1 MVFFWYLVVTEVPM
15 AFYLIGIDGGGTSC
29 RAAVAALDGR
39 ILGRGKAGAA
49 NILTDPETALQNI
62 TDAARNAFGDAG
74 LDQAAIAASRAIVGV
89 AGHNVGDAVHYV
101 KRRLPFAQADIES
114 DGLIA
119 LQGALGD
126 GDGAVAILGTGT
138 IYIARRGDEISY
150 VGGWGFTIGD
160 HGSGARIGHAL
171 LQETLLAYDG
181 IHEGSRVTDAVLA
194 EFNHDPRDI
203 VDFARL
209 AKPGEFGRYA
219 PRVFDYAERGD
230 PVAVSLLEAAAATVD
245 EALDVVVSR
254 GSEKLCLLGGLAPL
268 YRRWLADRHQPRFVE
283 AQADA
288 LTGAVALAAARFGSH
303 SGVSA

>member
-1 MVFFWYLVVTEVPM
+1 MT
-15 AFYLIGIDGGGTSC
+15 FYLIGIDGGGTSC
-29 RAAVAALDGR
+29 RAAVALPDGR

-62 TDAARNAFGDAG
+62 TDAARVAFGDAG
-74 LDQAAIAASRAIVGV
+74 LDPAGITASRAILGV

-101 KRRLPFAQADIES
+101 KRRLPFAVADIES

-126 GDGAVAILGTGT
+126 KNGAVAILGTGT
-138 IYIARRGDEISY
+138 IYIAREGDAVSY
-150 VGGWGFTIGD
+150 IGGWGFTIGD

-171 LQETLLAYDG
+171 LQESLLAYDG
-181 IHEGSRVTDAVLA
+181 IHEVSAVTDSVLS
-194 EFNHDPRDI
+194 EFNNDPRDV

-219 PRVFDYAERGD
+219 PRVFDHAEHGD
-230 PVAVSLLEAAAATVD
+230 PVALRLIKAAATTVD

-254 GSEKLCLLGGLAPL
+254 GSRTICLLGGLAPL
-268 YRRWLADRHQPRFVE
+268 YRRWLAERHQPLFVE
-283 AQADA
+283 AEADA
-288 LTGAVALAAARFGSH
+288 LTGAVALAAARFGSRPE
-303 SGVSA
+303 VSA